1 MTLCS
6 LISVAAASRLRPLNV
21 SAPAPPRRRVLD
33 LFSYGGAHYDRILLV
48 RLNELRDVVDLHVL
62 VEMGVPLSL
71 NRRYVR
77 RNAIK
82 QRWNASQ
89 RCWQGWADRI
99 LHVELDGDKLL
110 TGVKKPAKAQQVM
123 RTTGFSTALETAL
136 QRIGE
141 NAWVLLSD
149 IDEVPRASALSN
161 ALLSAEVRREL
172 GRGRTYA
179 LAGRSYY
186 YNAECVSQP
195 GSLED
200 HWIAGPKLL
209 SSESLRS
216 TSWQN
221 LRTYFVQQAVEK
233 RDELILWDASWHF
246 GFLMTAQEQLTKLC
260 LNVAVE
266 NHKIC
271 AHPKALSLV
280 ASASASC
287 RTFGTA
293 ASCRW
298 SVRSAVLSF
307 PRSSASTTLTLR
319 GRAIRSTR
327 RRTSVHTT
335 TAAAATVSL
344 RAPRSMTLSAPLVTG
359 RLRGCHAA
367 RAAPG
372 SADAVTSGCASRLVL
387 QITTSRATAA
397 SAISGCACAIRRVSC
412 SAMPSCSKCARC
424 RAFRWCCSTSDPAC
438 RRARGG

>member
-1 MTLCS
+1 M
-6 LISVAAASRLRPLNV
+6 
-21 SAPAPPRRRVLD
+21 
-33 LFSYGGAHYDRILLV
+33 
-48 RLNELRDVVDLHVL
+48 
-62 VEMGVPLSL
+62 PLSL

-123 RTTGFSTALETAL
+123 RTTGFSTALERAL

-266 NHKIC
+266 NRKIC

-287 RTFGTA
+287 QDLWNRSIVPLVREERGTELPA
-293 ASCRW
+293 F
-298 SVRSAVLSF
+298 VREHYPDFAR
-307 PRSSASTTLTLR
+307 PRHSIHETENLCAHHDSGSGDSKLAST
-319 GRAIRSTR
+319 AIDGCRI
-327 RRTSVHTT
+327 
-335 TAAAATVSL
+335 
-344 RAPRSMTLSAPLVTG
+344 LS
-359 RLRGCHAA
+359 
-367 RAAPG
+367 
-372 SADAVTSGCASRLVL
+372 
-387 QITTSRATAA
+387 
-397 SAISGCACAIRRVSC
+397 
-412 SAMPSCSKCARC
+412 
-424 RAFRWCCSTSDPAC
+424 RAFRSRCACPFSPPPFTLTAAHPSPPAPPHVCHVQPKHPCIAC
-438 RRARGG
+438 RTHSAQAAPLPRPEHAHTHRLPCRPHVAGPHVSGPGWRLPGCEETFFGAISTCASASSQRCHVRVRLLPCAVASCYLLSCLAVWPVRGRW